1 VTDVV
6 LAVDVGGT
14 KIASGLVTAAGQEVW
29 SGAIPTPGPDGARDP
44 GLCQVT
50 DVVRRVADEATG
62 LGHVVRA
69 VSLGFP
75 EYVNDDRLSSD
86 EVIAWTRQPADV
98 LAVGL
103 DVPIFVESDVRVAAL
118 AEARLAPPGEHDLF
132 YVSWGTGISSTLVVD
147 GTCRAG
153 RRGEALALGE
163 FDVPATIDPTWTG
176 NLEQFASGNGIAR
189 RYEVAHPGRV
199 HDGRAIA
206 ELAARGDLDAR
217 AIVESAARA
226 VARAVRSCIAI
237 LDPDAVVFGGGI
249 GVADGRLVRTMC
261 RELDRLLSRP
271 DPPALRPARSGDRA
285 GVIGAGLTGW
295 QRLSDEQS
303 SGRDEGQSRLRT
315 KNLRTPAP

>member
-14 KIASGLVTAAGQEVW
+14 KIASGLVTAAGEEVW
-29 SGAIPTPGPDGARDP
+29 SGAIATPGPDRARDP
-44 GLCQVT
+44 GLRQVT
-50 DVVRRVADEATG
+50 DVVRRVGDEATG

-75 EYVNDDRLSSD
+75 EYVNHDRLSSN
-86 EVIAWTRQPADV
+86 EVIAWARQPADI

-103 DVPIFVESDVRVAAL
+103 DVPVFVESDVRGAAF

-147 GTCRAG
+147 GKCRAG

-163 FDVPATIDPTWTG
+163 FDVPATVDPTWTG
-176 NLEQFASGNGIAR
+176 NLEQFASGHGIAR
-189 RYEVAHPGRV
+189 RYAVAHPGGA
-199 HDGRAIA
+199 HDGRAVA
-206 ELAARGDLDAR
+206 ELATAGDLDAT
-217 AIVESAARA
+217 AIVQSAARA

-249 GVADGRLVRTMC
+249 GAGDARLVRTMR

-271 DPPALRPARSGDRA
+271 DPPTLRPARSGDRA

-295 QRLSDEQS
+295 QRLVDEQS
-303 SGRDEGQSRLRT
+303 SRSDASQ
-315 KNLRTPAP
+315 